1 MTSRWTPRDGLTTV
15 PYASHS
21 PSGDRKSLIPS
32 TVLDELL
39 RRDSW
44 TMLGPD
50 GGEIANSSHSMR
62 VSTCHLVQIEE
73 D

>member
-1 MTSRWTPRDGLTTV
+1 MTARWTPRDGLAMV
-15 PYASHS
+15 PYTSHS
-21 PSGDRKSLIPS
+21 PSGDRKSLIPA

-44 TMLGPD
+44 ATLGPD
-50 GGEIANSSHSMR
+50 GGEIANSTHTMR
-62 VSTCHLVQIEE
+62 VSTRHLTSTEE